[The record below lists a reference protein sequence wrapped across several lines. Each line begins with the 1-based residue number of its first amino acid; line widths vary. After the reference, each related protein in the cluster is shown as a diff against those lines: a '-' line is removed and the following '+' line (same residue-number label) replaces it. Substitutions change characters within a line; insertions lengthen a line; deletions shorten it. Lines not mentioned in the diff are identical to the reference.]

1 MPWVALQV
9 IAVEPRE
16 SPVISG
22 GTHSPHLI
30 QGMGAG
36 FIPKVLDVD
45 LLDEVVTVSTLPC
58 YTVLRQSLH
67 SGMTA

>member
-1 MPWVALQV
+1 M
-9 IAVEPRE
+9 EPTE

-45 LLDEVVTVSTLPC
+45 LLDEVVTVSRSLIAN
-58 YTVLRQSLH
+58 LSSQQSH
-67 SGMTA
+67 C

>member
-1 MPWVALQV
+1 M
-9 IAVEPRE
+9 EPTE

-36 FIPKVLDVD
+36 FIPKVLDTE
-45 LLDEVVTVSTLPC
+45 LLDEVVTV
-58 YTVLRQSLH
+58 RE
-67 SGMTA
+67 A

>member
-1 MPWVALQV
+1 MDALTTAPHAWCWLQV
-9 IAVEPRE
+9 IAVEPTE

-22 GTHSPHLI
+22 GKHTPHLI

-45 LLDEVVTVSTLPC
+45 LLDEVITVST
-58 YTVLRQSLH
+58 R
-67 SGMTA
+67 